1 MKIGLSLKL
10 QFKLKNKSMTTTDI
24 IGFIGITILLIAYFL
39 NLNGKLEKD
48 SLVYLQ
54 MNFIGAGLACLAS
67 VLMKYLPFI
76 ILEGCW
82 TIVSAFGILKLIRQ
96 K

>member
-1 MKIGLSLKL
+1 
-10 QFKLKNKSMTTTDI
+10 MTATDS
-24 IGFIGITILLIAYFL
+24 IGFIGVTILLIAYFL
-39 NLNGKLEKD
+39 NVTNKLEKD

-54 MNFIGAGLACLAS
+54 MNFFGAGLACLAS
-67 VLMKYLPFI
+67 ILMKYLPFI

-82 TIVSAFGILKLIRQ
+82 TIVSAFGILKYIKQ